1 MRFRKRIAALLCA
14 AMVFNTVAPVYAGSV
29 KADIE
34 NADYTCSSQDDRY
47 VVQET
52 SNVQEIKAEIQ
63 ESMKGMDHTSGT
75 WDEAVEFIMLADS
88 TLSNNKYM
96 LKSVYGSVSQD
107 DYAYM
112 AEKGIFKYTLADQQG
127 KKIKGLKKEDILWR
141 TYVYEKKKRNLIKS
155 PESVP
160 VHNGVIEC
168 GEQYGRYDHTIFVF
182 AIYDGM
188 VAMSTLEVTRPTKY
202 FGQQIGKKFV
212 TKATASCNYRVGDLI
227 DIDNVQKLVGTTS
240 ENAII
245 YYFGRE
251 KVSGNKG
258 YSYNYWAV
266 PETAAIYATPDCAS
280 DLIDHIRKGAY
291 AIKVNK
297 MKNIDAVY
305 NDFGSVVAFR
315 PKKKGIYKVTYIVP
329 DGYNKKFT
337 VKIRVTD

>member
-14 AMVFNTVAPVYAGSV
+14 AMVFNTVIPVYAGNL
-29 KADIE
+29 KEDNTYE
-34 NADYTCSSQDDRY
+34 SQDDQYFVR
-47 VVQET
+47 ET
-52 SNVQEIKAEIQ
+52 DSVQEITDQIRENL
-63 ESMKGMDHTSGT
+63 KGMDHTQT
-75 WDEAVEFIMLADS
+75 WEEGIEFMLLLDS

-96 LKSVYGSVSQD
+96 LKSSYGSVSQE

-112 AEKGIFKYTLADQQG
+112 AEKGIFKYTLSDPQG
-127 KKIKGLKKEDILWR
+127 KKIKGLKKKDITWL

-160 VHNGVIEC
+160 VHDGVIEC
-168 GEQYGRYDHTIFVF
+168 GDKYGRYDHTIFVF

-188 VAMSTLEVTRPTKY
+188 VAMSVLEVTRPTKY
-202 FGQQIGKKFV
+202 FGQQIGRKFV
-212 TKATASCNYRVGDLI
+212 TKATAAADYHVGDLI

-240 ENAII
+240 ENAIM
-245 YYFGRE
+245 YYYDRE

-280 DLIDHIRKGAY
+280 DMIDHIRKGAY

-297 MKNIDAVY
+297 PKNIDAVY

-337 VKIRVTD
+337 VKIRVKG